1 MSKPQIP
8 KIKRDKNPNLEDT
21 LPMSQT
27 QGETGQENGSTGS
40 GKRTKKESNPEPEEI
55 EIQSK
60 KDEESDWMGS
70 LFGQNTDSF
79 TNNENHKNAPASPTP
94 PPIPE
99 EKIFK
104 EEPLQYEP
112 EILGKKQEPVE
123 FRPTP
128 PSNMP
133 PVPINPGEI
142 KFMKDYSCFF
152 MFGVSFS
159 GKSAI
164 LSGLFYNL
172 YAHKI
177 LAGHSIEKTNDLSI
191 PNQQEGT
198 VLLNEL
204 LAAIPRKEFPRR
216 TPELNPTK
224 PLPKQINHVFRPKD
238 KRKPIFKF
246 SILDIS
252 GEELEKVDPA
262 KNNGGKL
269 KSGIDVFLKL
279 PENNL
284 AFICVIPAVVP
295 GHMDQFELSNYILN
309 FLNTI
314 DLKDYRKCP
323 ILFIVSKWDTVSS
336 VYSKPEDFL
345 KENAPLIWAKMH
357 EADRDV
363 TIMSFSLGEVETKGH
378 QTKITQFK
386 PENSEKLFNWMYKIQ
401 MGVELDEP
409 VSKSLWNKLWK

>member
-8 KIKRDKNPNLEDT
+8 KIKRDKNPNLEDA
-21 LPMSQT
+21 LPMSHT
-27 QGETGQENGSTGS
+27 TGEAGLGNESKRSS
-40 GKRTKKESNPEPEEI
+40 GKKIKKDSMPEPDETL
-55 EIQSK
+55 SM

-70 LFGQNTDSF
+70 LFEQNTNSF
-79 TNNENHKNAPASPTP
+79 SSNEKDEKLYIAPLP
-94 PPIPE
+94 PFIPE
-99 EKIFK
+99 EKKIIEVYK
-104 EEPLQYEP
+104 QNEP
-112 EILGKKQEPVE
+112 EELSKKQEPVE
-123 FRPTP
+123 YRPTT

-133 PVPINPGEI
+133 PVPIDPGEI
-142 KFMKDYSCFF
+142 KFMNDYSCFF

-198 VLLNEL
+198 ILLNEL

-216 TPELNPTK
+216 TQELNPTK

-238 KRKPIFKF
+238 PRKPVFKF

-252 GEELEKVDPA
+252 GEDLEKVDPA
-262 KNNGGKL
+262 KNYGGKL

-295 GHMDQFELSNYILN
+295 GHMDEFELSNYILN

-314 DLKDYRKCP
+314 DLKGHRKCP
-323 ILFIVSKWDTVSS
+323 ILFIVSKWDTMNG
-336 VYSKPEDFL
+336 VYSRPEDFL
-345 KENAPLIWAKMH
+345 KENMPLIWAKMH

-363 TIMSFSLGEVETKGH
+363 SIMSFSLGEVETKGH
-378 QTKITQFK
+378 QTKIAQFK
-386 PENSEKLFNWMYKIQ
+386 PENSEKLFNWMYKTQ
-401 MGVELDEP
+401 MGVDLDEP